1 MRSSSVFVV
10 MSALGLATALS
21 SLPRRQVASAQPR
34 STDVALPATGATVSS
49 TQACSTLPPPPP
61 STGESLWN
69 STHRGRRQLHAP
81 ERRHRQGSSGTTT
94 AISITVSNRAP
105 TMSFVLPPL
114 NGDNVSGTQAV
125 FDAVGPAGVTQ
136 VFFAF
141 RAPGYPGAGPPPT
154 NFTFVQLAPSPPF
167 TVGSHR
173 ATAPRLKTAP
183 TRYRFIADNAAST
196 TRHYFDRCGQS
207 VLYAVDAEEHGG
219 GFPMVTPLRS
229 TSRLRRRPA
238 RDRGSNLERATGLG

>member
-21 SLPRRQVASAQPR
+21 SLPTQVASAQPP
-34 STDVALPATGATVSS
+34 STHVVVPATGATVSS
-49 TQACSTLPPPPP
+49 TQVVLDATASAGGVGVEVRLTLQLRDLYRHPHHLRVNR
-61 STGESLWN
+61 LWN

-105 TMSFVLPPL
+105 TMSFVLPAL

-141 RAPGYPGAGPPPT
+141 RRPWLSRCWAATHQLHLCTIGTIPTIYGCIAQSNSTEIENGPYEIS
-154 NFTFVQLAPSPPF
+154 V
-167 TVGSHR
+167 
-173 ATAPRLKTAP
+173 
-183 TRYRFIADNAAST
+183 Y
-196 TRHYFDRCGQS
+196 CGQCG
-207 VLYAVDAEEHGG
+207 LNN
-219 GFPMVTPLRS
+219 PPLFR
-229 TSRLRRRPA
+229 
-238 RDRGSNLERATGLG
+238 